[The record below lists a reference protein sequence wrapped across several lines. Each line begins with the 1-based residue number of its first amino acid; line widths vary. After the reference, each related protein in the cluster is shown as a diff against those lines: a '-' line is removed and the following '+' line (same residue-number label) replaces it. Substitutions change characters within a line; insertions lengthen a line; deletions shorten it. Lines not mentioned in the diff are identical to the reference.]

1 MTYQVHWRKEASD
14 ELASIWLAAD
24 HNDRRAVTQAA
35 SAIDRALATDPDQRG
50 ESRSAGR
57 RIFFCAPLGVIFQI
71 MESQGLVYVLQIWR
85 VL

>member
-24 HNDRRAVTQAA
+24 HNDRRAITEAA
-35 SAIDRALATDPDQRG
+35 NAIDRALGTNPGQCG

-57 RIFFCAPLGVIFQI
+57 RIFFCTPLGVIFQI
-71 MESQGLVYVLQIWR
+71 FESHRAVYVLQIWR
-85 VL
+85 VP